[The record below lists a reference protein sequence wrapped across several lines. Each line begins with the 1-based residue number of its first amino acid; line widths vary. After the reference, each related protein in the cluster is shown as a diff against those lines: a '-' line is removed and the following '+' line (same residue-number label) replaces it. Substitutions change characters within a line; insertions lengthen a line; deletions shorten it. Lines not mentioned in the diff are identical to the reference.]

1 MTLDFKIND
10 QVLDE
15 KYLYL
20 NLQKMLIEYLH
31 YFRCI
36 HKTTVDKVQCKRLF
50 SNGDLDYHE
59 WYNALK
65 RFFLSSQGQSHLIY
79 FVINESSSTIMKS

>member
-1 MTLDFKIND
+1 
-10 QVLDE
+10 
-15 KYLYL
+15 
-20 NLQKMLIEYLH
+20 MLIEH
-31 YFRCI
+31 PQCFICI
-36 HKTTVDKVQCKRLF
+36 LKIKVDKVEDKRLF

>member
-1 MTLDFKIND
+1 MI
-10 QVLDE
+10 
-15 KYLYL
+15 LYL
-20 NLQKMLIEYLH
+20 HLQKMLIEHPQCFIL
-31 YFRCI
+31 
-36 HKTTVDKVQCKRLF
+36 KTTVDKVEDKRLF